1 MNKTLP
7 LVLGV
12 LLSVL
17 VARDAAAQWNVAR
30 FGGSRNRVYTAF
42 GLDPALVTTV
52 GYGRVVPV
60 FGHQFQLAGDVA
72 VAWSPWTLR
81 NPAIA
86 AAEIDTRDFR
96 ARLQALTSVVRWRSL
111 HLTGS
116 ATFITR
122 GTENS
127 IYRGLNFGSDFTGT
141 AGVYRPGWFI
151 AGEFGFDKA
160 IITHITHSDWYRT
173 YFYPEAKDGWYL
185 TGGGTFH
192 YGITAGV
199 AIGHVELAGRVGRL
213 RTEDFNDLT
222 PPIFLSLGAG
232 IGF

>member
-1 MNKTLP
+1 MNRISITLGI
-7 LVLGV
+7 VLAA
-12 LLSVL
+12 L
-17 VARDAAAQWNVAR
+17 VAESARAQGNVAR
-30 FGGSRNRVYTAF
+30 FSTHQNRIYTAF

-81 NPAIA
+81 NLAIA
-86 AAEIDTRDFR
+86 AAEMDTRDFR
-96 ARLQALTSVVRWRSL
+96 ARLQALTSIVHWRSL

-127 IYRGLNFGSDFTGT
+127 VYRGLNFGSDFTGT
-141 AGVYRPGWFI
+141 AGVYRPGWFV

-160 IITHITHSDWYRT
+160 IISHITHSDWYRR
-173 YFYPEAKDGWYL
+173 YFYPDAKDGWYL
-185 TGGGTFH
+185 NAGGTFH
-192 YGITAGV
+192 YGATAGV
-199 AIGHVELAGRVGRL
+199 AIGPIELAGRFGWL
-213 RTEDFNDLT
+213 RTEDFNDLV
-222 PPIFLSLGAG
+222 PPMFASLGVG
-232 IGF
+232 VGF